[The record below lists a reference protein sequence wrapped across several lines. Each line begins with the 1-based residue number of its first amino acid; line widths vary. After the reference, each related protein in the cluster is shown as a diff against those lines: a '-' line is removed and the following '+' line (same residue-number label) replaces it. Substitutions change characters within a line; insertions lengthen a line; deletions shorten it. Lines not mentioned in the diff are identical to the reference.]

1 MRSPKRNRLMREAQ
15 ADYDEQLR
23 LKLTPIRNTWMDLWI
38 EDYKGK
44 PRKVGTK
51 KKAPPKKKKKEE

>member
-1 MRSPKRNRLMREAQ
+1 MREAQ